1 MIVLGTALH
10 ERARLG
16 MYLWTAGSR
25 IEMLAPRLC
34 AASLGD
40 GRLGNYSDG
49 ALGSDTAI
57 ARRRLVSKELPIE
70 KV

>member
-1 MIVLGTALH
+1 
-10 ERARLG
+10 
-16 MYLWTAGSR
+16 
-25 IEMLAPRLC
+25 MLAPRLC